1 MMPGPQTRP
10 YPGPVAAF
18 YLWLRRHPRLVDG
31 VLAAAFAIPA
41 LAVAVAAGGYRL
53 VPLALALVIPL
64 VFRRD
69 HPVAA
74 FAIGVTV
81 GALQV
86 LLDIHVNMVDVVILI
101 LLYTLAAYCPRRVS
115 VAGLAVCLA
124 GSAIAVARWAPSA
137 RSA

>member
-1 MMPGPQTRP
+1 MMPGRRTRP

-41 LAVAVAAGGYRL
+41 LAAAIAAGGYRL
-53 VPLALALVIPL
+53 VPLAVALVIPL

-86 LLDIHVNMVDVVILI
+86 LLDIQINLVDVVILM
-101 LLYTLAAYCPRRVS
+101 LL
-115 VAGLAVCLA
+115 
-124 GSAIAVARWAPSA
+124 
-137 RSA
+137 